1 MVSEVFFFGGT
12 LNRIWDSGGNIFPDF
27 GFSVGG
33 TMYTGRTLFSQVM
46 DFVPW
51 TSFHRIV
58 AKYRGDIGVRTL
70 RCTEHFRIMAF
81 AQITY
86 RESLR
91 DIEVCLGAQPA
102 KLCSMGLRD
111 PVARSTLADANELRD
126 WRVWSDL
133 AAVLIKRA
141 RKLYLKDDFG
151 LDLANT
157 VYALDSTTID
167 LCLSLFPWADF
178 RSTKAAVK
186 MHTLLDLRGP
196 IPSFIHISDGKM
208 GDAAAL
214 DLIMPEAGAIYV
226 MDRGYVDFCRLYALH
241 QAGAFFV
248 TRTKINM
255 NYHRVYSRA
264 VDKTTG
270 LRFDQSIA
278 LDGFYSRQD
287 YPQHLRR
294 VGFVDPETGK
304 RLIFLTNHFALPAL
318 TIAALYKRRW
328 QVELFLK
335 WIKQNLR
342 IRHLYGTSE
351 NAVKTQ
357 IWTAVCVY
365 VLAAIVKKELAID
378 VSLYTFLQILS
389 VHSFEKI
396 PILQAFSDGTPGPA
410 TTALPNQL
418 NLFNT

>member
-1 MVSEVFFFGGT
+1 
-12 LNRIWDSGGNIFPDF
+12 
-27 GFSVGG
+27 
-33 TMYTGRTLFSQVM
+33 MYTGRTLFSQVM

-51 TSFHRIV
+51 TSFNRIV
-58 AKYRGDIGVRTL
+58 AKYRGDRDTRTL
-70 RCTEHFRIMAF
+70 RCTEHFRVMAF
-81 AQITY
+81 AQVAY

-91 DIEVCLGAQPA
+91 DIEACLGAQPA
-102 KLCSMGLRD
+102 KLCSMALRG
-111 PVARSTLADANELRD
+111 PVAKSTLADANELRD
-126 WRVWSDL
+126 WRIWSDL

-178 RSTKAAVK
+178 RSTKAAFK

-208 GDAAAL
+208 GDALAL
-214 DLIMPEAGAIYV
+214 DLITPEAGAIYV
-226 MDRGYVDFCRLYALH
+226 MDRGYVDFQRLYVIH

-248 TRTKINM
+248 TRTKVNM
-255 NYHRVYSRA
+255 KYHRVYSHPVPDPA
-264 VDKTTG
+264 TG
-270 LRFDQSIA
+270 VGSDQSIA
-278 LDGFYSRQD
+278 LDGFYTKQD

-294 VGFVDPETGK
+294 VSFRDPETG
-304 RLIFLTNHFALPAL
+304 LHLVFLTNNFTLSA
-318 TIAALYKRRW
+318 TMIAALYKKRW
-328 QVELFLK
+328 AVELFFK

-342 IRHLYGTSE
+342 IKHFYGTSE

-357 IWTAVCVY
+357 IWIAVCVY
-365 VLAAIVKKELAID
+365 VLAAIIKIDLALD

-389 VHSFEKI
+389 VHFFEKT
-396 PILQAFSDGTPGPA
+396 PLAQALFDGASSSSPSTPS
-410 TTALPNQL
+410 NQL
-418 NLFNT
+418 NLFTN

>member
-1 MVSEVFFFGGT
+1 MFAQLIGFLSHNEF
-12 LNRIWDSGGNIFPDF
+12 NRCVARYQGNR
-27 GFSVGG
+27 S
-33 TMYTGRTLFSQVM
+33 
-46 DFVPW
+46 
-51 TSFHRIV
+51 
-58 AKYRGDIGVRTL
+58 VRTFFCWDQFL
-70 RCTEHFRIMAF
+70 AMAF
-81 AQITY
+81 AQLTY

-91 DIEVCLGAQPA
+91 DIEACLSAQA
-102 KLCSMGLRD
+102 SKLYHMGFRE
-111 PVARSTLADANELRD
+111 PVRRSTLADANETRD
-126 WRVWSDL
+126 WRIY
-133 AAVLIKRA
+133 AEFAHRLIAQA
-141 RKLYLKDDFG
+141 RKLYADESLG
-151 LDLANT
+151 LELINT

-167 LCLSLFPWADF
+167 LCLSLFPWA
-178 RSTKAAVK
+178 RYRRLNAAIK

-214 DLIMPEAGAIYV
+214 DLIVPEAGAIYV
-226 MDRGYVDFCRLYALH
+226 MDRGYVDFRRLHTLH

-264 VDKTTG
+264 VDKRTG

-278 LDGFYSRQD
+278 LDGFYTRQE

-304 RLIFLTNHFALPAL
+304 RLIFLTNHFTLPAL

-328 QVELFLK
+328 QVELFFK

-342 IRHLYGTSE
+342 IRHFYGTSE

-365 VLAAIVKKELAID
+365 VLAAIVKKELALD
-378 VSLYTFLQILS
+378 VALYTFLQILS

-396 PILQAFSDGTPGPA
+396 PILQAFSQGDPSPA
-410 TTALPNQL
+410 PTTSTKQL

>member
-1 MVSEVFFFGGT
+1 MRAGKFVFAQLMEFLPWKRFQRLVIKYGGD
-12 LNRIWDSGGNIFPDF
+12 RYVKH
-27 GFSVGG
+27 FSCNNQF
-33 TMYTGRTLFSQVM
+33 LS
-46 DFVPW
+46 
-51 TSFHRIV
+51 
-58 AKYRGDIGVRTL
+58 
-70 RCTEHFRIMAF
+70 MAF
-81 AQITY
+81 AQLTY

-91 DIEVCLGAQPA
+91 DIEACLRAHSA
-102 KLCSMGLRD
+102 KLYHLGIRGSIS
-111 PVARSTLADANELRD
+111 RSTLADANELRD
-126 WRVWSDL
+126 WRIWADI
-133 AAVLIKRA
+133 AAVLVRRA
-141 RKLYLKDDFG
+141 RKLYVSDDIG
-151 LDLANT
+151 VDLANT

-226 MDRGYVDFCRLYALH
+226 MDRGYVDFRRLYALH
-241 QAGAFFV
+241 RVGAFFV

-264 VDKTTG
+264 VDKRTG

-278 LDGFYSRQD
+278 LDGFYTRQE

-318 TIAALYKRRW
+318 TIAALYKQRW
-328 QVELFLK
+328 QVELFFK

-342 IRHLYGTSE
+342 IRHFYGTSE

-365 VLAAIVKKELAID
+365 ALAAIVKKELALDIA
-378 VSLYTFLQILS
+378 LYTFLQILS

-396 PILQAFSDGTPGPA
+396 PILQAFSQGDPNPA
-410 TTALPNQL
+410 PITLTKQL

>member
-1 MVSEVFFFGGT
+1 
-12 LNRIWDSGGNIFPDF
+12 
-27 GFSVGG
+27 
-33 TMYTGRTLFSQVM
+33 MYSGRTLFSQVI

-51 TSFHRIV
+51 TSFDRIV
-58 AKYRGDIGVRTL
+58 VKYGGDIGIRTL

-91 DIEVCLGAQPA
+91 DIEACLGSQPA
-102 KLCSMGLRD
+102 KLYGMGLRGA
-111 PVARSTLADANELRD
+111 VAKSTLADANELRD
-126 WRVWSDL
+126 WRIWSSL

-141 RKLYLKDDFG
+141 RKLYIEDDIG
-151 LDLANT
+151 IDLVNT

-196 IPSFIHISDGKM
+196 IPSFIHVSNGKM
-208 GDAAAL
+208 GDALAL
-214 DLIMPEAGAIYV
+214 DLITLEAGAIYV
-226 MDRGYVDFCRLYALH
+226 MDRGYIDFRRLYVIH
-241 QAGAFFV
+241 QVGAFFV
-248 TRTKINM
+248 TRTKTNM
-255 NYHRVYSRA
+255 KYHRVYSHA

-270 LRFDQSIA
+270 VAADQSIA
-278 LDGFYSRQD
+278 LDGFYTKRD

-294 VGFVDPETGK
+294 VSFCDPDTSK
-304 RLIFLTNHFALPAL
+304 RLVFLTNNFVLPAA
-318 TIAALYKRRW
+318 TVAALYKKRW
-328 QVELFLK
+328 AVEVFFK

-342 IRHLYGTSE
+342 IKHFYGTSE

-357 IWTAVCVY
+357 IWIAVCVY
-365 VLAAIVKKELAID
+365 VLAAIIKKELALN

-389 VHSFEKI
+389 VHSFEKTQ
-396 PILQAFSDGTPGPA
+396 LECAFLDSDDNLLHSTSG
-410 TTALPNQL
+410 NQL
-418 NLFNT
+418 NLFAN